1 MDLYT
6 MKCYLSVAKYL
17 NLSMAS
23 KEMFISQTA
32 MSLKMNL
39 LEESLGI
46 KLLFRSRQK
55 VELTDAGKYIQ
66 KEFTCMLDYYEK
78 IKLQAKKIYS
88 QNNHISIGYHGPAEW
103 ANINNI
109 INDFY
114 QVNPHIEIDV
124 VVGGWGPL
132 TLDVIN
138 GKLDVLFD
146 EKSETVD
153 VPLLESV
160 YLFRDYAAVAVSKSS
175 YLAKYEKATP
185 EFLKNEKIIMSN
197 NKSASISLKRI
208 VERLS
213 DAGFDMENA
222 RLVDEYETTVAM
234 AATGLGIAPIPRSFK
249 VKNNSVTYVDID
261 SDKVYQDFVL
271 TWSKYN
277 ENKNIQLFKE
287 YCQQLTW

>member
-1 MDLYT
+1 MDIFS

-17 NLSMAS
+17 NLSMAA
-23 KEMFISQTA
+23 KEMFISQPA
-32 MSLKMNL
+32 MSSKMNL
-39 LEESLGI
+39 LEEDLGV
-46 KLLFRSRQK
+46 KLLIRSRQK
-55 VELTDAGKYIQ
+55 VELTEAGKYIQ
-66 KEFTCMLDYYEK
+66 QEFAQMLNHYEGV
-78 IKLQAKKIYS
+78 KLQAHKIS
-88 QNNHISIGYHGPAEW
+88 AGKNHLSIGYHGPAEW

-109 INDFY
+109 IKDFCDI
-114 QVNPHIEIDV
+114 NPHVEVDV

-146 EKSETVD
+146 EKSETDD
-153 VPLLESV
+153 VPSLECIF
-160 YLFRDYAAVAVSKSS
+160 LFRDYAAMAVSKQSH
-175 YLAKYEKATP
+175 LAVYEKASP
-185 EFLKNEKIIMSN
+185 DFLNTEKIIMSN
-197 NKSASISLKRI
+197 NKSASISLKNI
-208 VERLS
+208 VDRLS
-213 DAGFDMENA
+213 NAGFDMENA

-277 ENKNIQLFKE
+277 TNQNIKLFKD
-287 YCQQLTW
+287 YCEKLQW

>member
-1 MDLYT
+1 

-23 KEMFISQTA
+23 KEMFISQPA

-39 LEESLGI
+39 LEENLGV
-46 KLLFRSRQK
+46 KLLIRSRQK
-55 VELTDAGKYIQ
+55 VELTESGKYVQ
-66 KEFTCMLDYYEK
+66 KEFDYMINYYEK
-78 IKLQAKKIYS
+78 AKLHARKIS
-88 QNNHISIGYHGPAEW
+88 TEKNHLSIGYHGPAEW

-109 INDFY
+109 IKEFY
-114 QVNPHIEIDV
+114 DIYPHIEVDV

-132 TLDVIN
+132 TLDVISGN
-138 GKLDVLFD
+138 LDVLFD
-146 EKSETVD
+146 EKSETD
-153 VPLLESV
+153 DIPSLESIF
-160 YLFRDYAAVAVSKSS
+160 LFRDYASVAVSKLSH
-175 YLAKYEKATP
+175 LAEYEKASP
-185 EFLKNEKIIMSN
+185 EFLKTEKIIMSN
-197 NKSASISLKRI
+197 NKSASISLKKI

-213 DAGFDMENA
+213 DAGFDMVNA

-234 AATGLGIAPIPRSFK
+234 AASGLGIAPIPRSFK

-277 ENKNIQLFKE
+277 TNQCIGLFRE
-287 YCQQLTW
+287 YCEQLKW

>member
-1 MDLYT
+1 MDVFS

-17 NLSMAS
+17 NLSMAA
-23 KEMFISQTA
+23 KERFISQPA
-32 MSLKMNL
+32 MSSKMNL
-39 LEESLGI
+39 LEEDFGV
-46 KLLFRSRQK
+46 KLLIRSRQK
-55 VELTDAGKYIQ
+55 VELTEAGKYIQ
-66 KEFTCMLDYYEK
+66 QEFAHMLDHYEQV
-78 IKLQAKKIYS
+78 KLQAHKIS
-88 QNNHISIGYHGPAEW
+88 AGKNHLSIGYHGPAEW

-109 INDFY
+109 IKDFCDI
-114 QVNPHIEIDV
+114 NPHVEVDV

-146 EKSETVD
+146 EKSETDD
-153 VPLLESV
+153 VPSLESIF
-160 YLFRDYAAVAVSKSS
+160 LCRDYAAVAVSKQSH
-175 YLAKYEKATP
+175 LAAYEKASP
-185 EFLKNEKIIMSN
+185 DFLKTEKIIMSN
-197 NKSASISLKRI
+197 NKSASVSLKNI
-208 VERLS
+208 VDRLS
-213 DAGFDMENA
+213 DAGFDMKNA

-277 ENKNIQLFKE
+277 TNQNIELFKN
-287 YCQQLTW
+287 YCEKLKW

>member
-1 MDLYT
+1 MDIFS

-17 NLSMAS
+17 NLSMAA
-23 KEMFISQTA
+23 KEMFISQPA
-32 MSLKMNL
+32 MSSKMNFV
-39 LEESLGI
+39 EEYFGV
-46 KLLFRSRQK
+46 KLLIRTRQK
-55 VELTDAGKYIQ
+55 VELTEAGKYIQ
-66 KEFTCMLDYYEK
+66 QEFSQLLDHYER
-78 IKLQAKKIYS
+78 IKLQAQKIS
-88 QNNHISIGYHGPAEW
+88 AGINHLSIGYHGPAEW

-109 INDFY
+109 IKDFCDL
-114 QVNPHIEIDV
+114 NPHIEVDV

-146 EKSETVD
+146 EKSETD
-153 VPLLESV
+153 DIPSLESLF
-160 YLFRDYAAVAVSKSS
+160 LFRDYAAVAVSKLSH
-175 YLAKYEKATP
+175 LAVYEKASP
-185 EFLKNEKIIMSN
+185 ELLKTEKIIMSN
-197 NKSASISLKRI
+197 NKSASISLKKI
-208 VERLS
+208 VDRLS

-249 VKNNSVTYVDID
+249 VKKSSVTYVDID

-277 ENKNIQLFKE
+277 PNKNIKLFKE
-287 YCQQLTW
+287 YCEILEW

>member
-23 KEMFISQTA
+23 KEMFISQPA

-66 KEFTCMLDYYEK
+66 KEFTYMLDYYEK
-78 IKLQAKKIYS
+78 VKLQAKKIYS

-213 DAGFDMENA
+213 DAGFDMTNA